1 MGKNKKNK
9 VDKTT
14 KAAKGKAVKSIS
26 RKISLFFAIMLIVS
40 TLTAEGI
47 VIFFGFNRIKDLID
61 TSLIN
66 QVDVEAGKI
75 NKELAS
81 TFYYVNGIADTIE
94 SIKFED
100 NDAINT
106 YLEGT
111 IGRYPLIPT
120 GCYLALSDGSFVC
133 PDDPSFG
140 YDAREQEW
148 YLEGMSYPNS
158 WFYFWDVPYFDAI
171 TGDLCATV
179 QRKVK
184 LKDGREGVFLA
195 DFMMGTFQEQV
206 DAISLYDTGKAMI
219 VTQGELVLSYEEK
232 GFCGFTIDEILEV
245 YPEYDFLDKIRTVLA
260 EEDGVIHTIASGGE
274 KYYVCTSTI
283 VGTDWKVLIYVKQRE
298 VLAILYNILIILAIF
313 TVAAV
318 VVVVLLN
325 TRILNKMIKKPV
337 AELTGNIE
345 NIAGGDFTVQINSK
359 GNDEIAFMNGAMG
372 DFITGMRG
380 TLKDIK
386 DISENLR
393 SEARVSRETAD
404 SLEGAAKEQSNSMEQ
419 VRLNVSNISGAVAEV
434 ADSATKLA
442 QAIDEVN
449 KGEQHI
455 EKTMNNLVEKA
466 GAGQKDMVSVATGM
480 NDVVSSM
487 QEMEEAVKNVDDAA
501 NQINNI
507 VDMINAISSQTN
519 LLSLNASI
527 EAARAGEAGR
537 GFAVVATEIGEL
549 AKNSSDATNQI
560 VGIINDMLSR
570 VKLLS
575 EKSEANSALI
585 NSSAEYVNTAAATFQ
600 QITAEL
606 SDATD
611 TLNTIAKQMI
621 TVNDVAMNMAS
632 ISEEQSASTE
642 EIATAVDKVT
652 VAAKDVA
659 ESSDS
664 VSNAAKSVA
673 EAVEIINNNLDKF
686 TI

>member
-9 VDKTT
+9 IDKAKKTT
-14 KAAKGKAVKSIS
+14 KGGKSIS
-26 RKISLFFAIMLIVS
+26 RKISLFFAIMLIIS
-40 TLTAEGI
+40 TLTAEMI
-47 VIFFGFNRIKDLID
+47 VVFSCFNRIKDLID

-81 TFYYVNGIADTIE
+81 TFYYVNGIADTVE

-111 IGRYPLIPT
+111 LQRYPLIPT

-140 YDAREQEW
+140 YDARSEAW
-148 YLEGMSYPNS
+148 YLEGMSYPNN

-206 DAISLYDTGKAMI
+206 DAIKLYDTGKAMI

-232 GFCGFTIDEILEV
+232 GFCGFTIDEILEA

-260 EEDGVIHTIASGGE
+260 EEDGVIHTISSGGD

-298 VLAILYNILIILAIF
+298 VLAILYNIVIILGIF
-313 TVAAV
+313 TVVAV
-318 VVVVLLN
+318 IVVVLLI

-337 AELTGNIE
+337 AELTGNIK
-345 NIAGGDFTVQINSK
+345 NIADGDFTVQINSK
-359 GNDEIAFMNGAMG
+359 GDDEIAFMNGAMG

-455 EKTMNNLVEKA
+455 EQTMNDLVEKA
-466 GAGQKDMVSVATGM
+466 GTGQKDMVSVANGM
-480 NDVVSSM
+480 NDVVS
-487 QEMEEAVKNVDDAA
+487 
-501 NQINNI
+501 
-507 VDMINAISSQTN
+507 
-519 LLSLNASI
+519 
-527 EAARAGEAGR
+527 
-537 GFAVVATEIGEL
+537 
-549 AKNSSDATNQI
+549 
-560 VGIINDMLSR
+560 
-570 VKLLS
+570 
-575 EKSEANSALI
+575 
-585 NSSAEYVNTAAATFQ
+585 
-600 QITAEL
+600 
-606 SDATD
+606 
-611 TLNTIAKQMI
+611 
-621 TVNDVAMNMAS
+621 
-632 ISEEQSASTE
+632 
-642 EIATAVDKVT
+642 
-652 VAAKDVA
+652 
-659 ESSDS
+659 
-664 VSNAAKSVA
+664 
-673 EAVEIINNNLDKF
+673 
-686 TI
+686 